1 LDIKP
6 RDFRFAASAAR
17 VYRRSFAE
25 RGRRDLFDA
34 E

>member
-1 LDIKP
+1 MKP

-17 VYRRSFAE
+17 VYRCGFAE
-25 RGRRDLFDA
+25 RGRRDLLDA